1 MEDVRIEVVSP
12 RDAAEL
18 LAIYAPYVEQ
28 TTVTFEYDVPTLQDF
43 TGRVEST
50 LRQYP
55 YLKAVR
61 GDEILGYA
69 YAGAFH
75 VRAAYAWAAT
85 ASIYVRQ
92 DVRRG
97 GLGRRLYTALEEY
110 LRRQGIAELFACI
123 TYPNPD
129 SIAFHER
136 MGYRTVG
143 HYDRCGYKFGR
154 WLDVVWMQKQLL
166 PHEGEPAPVLAFP
179 AEAELAGILE
189 KFAHSGWELIEAP
202 AKAWLEGTADRGELM
217 AALEEADRQC
227 GRCGCEFDPLY
238 KRALQILK

>member
-1 MEDVRIEVVSP
+1 MDDIRIEVVNP
-12 RDAAEL
+12 QDAAEL
-18 LAIYAPYVEQ
+18 LAIYAPYVET

-50 LRQYP
+50 LPKYP

-61 GDEILGYA
+61 GEEILGYA

-75 VRAAYAWAAT
+75 VRAAYGWAAT

-92 DVRRG
+92 DARRG
-97 GLGRRLYTALEEY
+97 GLGRMLYTALEER

-154 WLDVVWMQKQLL
+154 WLDVVWMQKELL
-166 PHEGEPAPVLAFP
+166 PHEGEPAPVLPFP
-179 AEAELAGILE
+179 QEEELAGIAA
-189 KFAHSGWELIEAP
+189 KFAQSGWELLAAP
-202 AKAWLEGTADRGELM
+202 AEHWLQNGDNRAELL
-217 AALEEADRQC
+217 AAVEEAERQC
-227 GRCGCEFDPLY
+227 GSCGCEFDPLY
-238 KRALQILK
+238 KRALELLK